1 MLKVSREIELD
12 YVVDRPQDNRTIQI
26 PIQGYLDAIGIT
38 PIRPQTALI
47 NAVNDPQYRFIVACL
62 SRRVGKTYISNI
74 LGQLVLLYPGTKV
87 LIVAPDYTLAGISW
101 DLQRELLNKFDI
113 ERQKDNAKDRSVVLE
128 NGSEVRVASVSRID
142 SAVGRSYDLI
152 IFDEAA
158 LNNDGGQAFNVALM
172 PTLDKAG
179 SKAIFI
185 STPRGDNWFKEFFD
199 RGFNDDH
206 PEWFSIHCD
215 YTENP
220 RVSDRAIEGARKTI
234 SEAEFAQEYMA
245 DFVVFEG
252 QIWGLPEH
260 NIQDLTI
267 FKRDV
272 LASEGRYDIIA
283 GLDIGFRDETALCVI
298 VVIEGDPDAVRE
310 VEVTNE
316 ETGKLETIEEPDIE
330 ARKTLFFVVDEYYV
344 KGVTTD
350 VIAEN
355 ISRLEDKWDIDY
367 IFIDSAAAQMR
378 FDLAQI
384 HDISTINAT
393 KDKLPGIAYVSAVS
407 ENDQL
412 VVDERCEQVVYSMNN
427 YRWDQN
433 SQIEKPVH
441 DRASHMADAIRYGVY
456 TYSIGMGGGL

>member
-1 MLKVSREIELD
+1 MLRTSGPIEMGHIIDL
-12 YVVDRPQDNRTIQI
+12 PSEERTIKI
-26 PIQGYLDAIGIT
+26 PIQGYMDALGIT
-38 PIRPQTALI
+38 PISPQTALI

-62 SRRVGKTYISNI
+62 SRRVGKTFVSNI

-87 LIVAPDYTLAGISW
+87 LIVAPDYTLASISW
-101 DLQRELLNKFDI
+101 DLQQELIKKFDL
-113 ERQKDNAKDRSVVLE
+113 ETSKNNAKDRSVVLE

-172 PTLDKAG
+172 PTLDKVG

-199 RGFNDDH
+199 RGFDDEF

-215 YTENP
+215 YTANP
-220 RVSDRAIEGARKTI
+220 RADEKAIEGARKTL
-234 SEAEFAQEYMA
+234 STAEFAQEYLA

-252 QIWGLPEH
+252 QIWGLPEEK
-260 NIQDLTI
+260 IQDLTL

-272 LASEGRYDIIA
+272 LANPERYDII
-283 GLDIGFRDETALCVI
+283 GGIDIGFRDETAMCVI

-310 VEVTNE
+310 VEVTE
-316 ETGKLETIEEPDIE
+316 GDITITIEEPDYD
-330 ARKTLFFVVDEYYV
+330 ARKTLFFIVDEYYV
-344 KGVTTD
+344 KGVTTS

-355 ISRLEDKWDIDY
+355 IKELEDKWDIDFN
-367 IFIDSAAAQMR
+367 FIDSAAAQMR

-384 HDISTINAT
+384 YDISTINAT
-393 KDKLPGIAYVSAVS
+393 KDKLPGIAYVAGIA
-407 ENDQL
+407 ENGTL

-433 SQIEKPVH
+433 SQVEKPLH
-441 DRASHMADAIRYGVY
+441 DRASHMADAIRYALY